1 MVMRFRRL
9 NGWLRDW
16 ENEMAEDRQDTVYLL
31 YLGKC

>member
-9 NGWLRDW
+9 NGWLRDR
-16 ENEMAEDRQDTVYLL
+16 EDEMAEDGQDTVYLL